1 MQKQAQPAND
11 QIVSES
17 DVSIDIY
24 PETDKGIFLIEA
36 KKSVSPI
43 EWAQDNK
50 DIIEQNLL
58 KHGGLLLR
66 GFDIHSVSEFN
77 KFSQV
82 ICPSLLEYT
91 YRSTPRSNLGG
102 KIYTATEY
110 PADQSIPLHNENAY
124 SDSWPEKI
132 MFFCA
137 IPAKEGGET
146 PIADSQKVLKRI
158 DKEIVKIFEDKG
170 VLYVRNYSPG
180 VDLGWQEVFQ
190 TKDKQEVEKYCLDHS
205 IKYFWNQ
212 IGPELTTKQLC
223 QATLLHPITK
233 EKVWFNQAH
242 LFHISGL
249 IKELAR
255 ELILEVGEKNLP
267 RNSFFGDESPIEEE
281 VLNHIRE
288 AYEKEMIVFRWQ
300 RGDIMILDNVLMA
313 HGRKPYSGERKIAV
327 AMG

>member
-1 MQKQAQPAND
+1 MLD
-11 QIVSES
+11 QNNTAKNETFSDS
-17 DVSIDIY
+17 DVSMYSY
-24 PETDKGIFLIEA
+24 PTDKGIFLIEA
-36 KKSVSPI
+36 KKTINPI
-43 EWAQDNK
+43 IWAHDNK
-50 DIIEQNLL
+50 HLLEQTLL
-58 KHGGLLLR
+58 EYGGILLR
-66 GFDIHSVSEFN
+66 EFDIQSVSEFN

-82 ICPSLLEYT
+82 VCPNLLDYT

-124 SDSWPEKI
+124 SNSWPEKI

-146 PIADSQKVLKRI
+146 PIVDSRKILKRI
-158 DKEIVKIFEDKG
+158 DKEIVKKFEDKG
-170 VLYVRNYSPG
+170 VLYIRNYSPG
-180 VDLGWQEVFQ
+180 VDLSWQEVFQ
-190 TKDKQEVEKYCLDHS
+190 TADKQEVEKYCLNHS

-212 IGPELTTKQLC
+212 EGPELTTKQLC
-223 QATLLHPITK
+223 QATLFHPITK

-242 LFHISGL
+242 LFHISSLNKAL
-249 IKELAR
+249 IHA
-255 ELILEVGEKNLP
+255 LIMEVGEKNLP
-267 RNSFFGDESPIEEE
+267 RNSFYGDETPIEEE

-288 AYEKEMIVFRWQ
+288 AYEKEMIAFKWQ